1 MEADYRITVGVI
13 SDTHGLLRNNVFQVF
28 KNADYILHAGDV
40 GSQAILNELKK
51 LAPITV
57 VRGNMDTGDWAAG
70 LALTDMVKI
79 GNHYLYLLHDLSS
92 LDIDPLAAGVD
103 IIISGHT
110 HQPLINKQN
119 KILYLNP
126 GSAGP
131 RRMNLPVSV
140 AMLYISR
147 NRLDAEIIDLEI

>member
-1 MEADYRITVGVI
+1 MEADHRITVGVI
-13 SDTHGLLRNNVFQVF
+13 SDTHGLLRNDVFQVF
-28 KNADYILHAGDV
+28 KNANYILHAGDV

-147 NRLDAEIIDLEI
+147 NRLDAEIIDLKI

>member
-1 MEADYRITVGVI
+1 MGKDHLITVGVI
-13 SDTHGLLRNNVFQVF
+13 SDTHGLLRKDVFQVF

-40 GSQAILNELKK
+40 GNQAILDELKK
-51 LAPITV
+51 LAPLTV
-57 VRGNMDTGDWAAG
+57 VRGNMDGGDWAAD

-79 GNHYLYLLHDLSS
+79 GNQYLYLLHDLSC
-92 LDIDPLAAGVD
+92 LDIDPQAAGVD

-110 HQPLINKQN
+110 HKPLINKQG

-131 RRMNLPVSV
+131 ERMNLPVSV
-140 AMLYISR
+140 AMLYISH
-147 NRLDAEIIDLEI
+147 NRLDAKIINLEI

>member
-1 MEADYRITVGVI
+1 METDHLITVGVI
-13 SDTHGLLRNNVFQVF
+13 SDTHGLLRKDVFQVF

-40 GSQAILNELKK
+40 GNQAILDELKK
-51 LAPITV
+51 LAPLTV
-57 VRGNMDTGDWAAG
+57 VRGNMDGGDWAAG

-79 GNHYLYLLHDLSS
+79 GNHYLYLLHDLSR
-92 LDIDPLAAGVD
+92 LDIDPQAAGVD

-110 HQPLINKQN
+110 HQPLINKQG

-131 RRMNLPVSV
+131 GRMNLPVTV
-140 AMLYISR
+140 GMLYISP
-147 NRLDAEIIDLEI
+147 NRLDAKIINLEI